1 MIELLKIAAV
11 VIFLSALGVLAVWL
25 QYHME
30 QQEIQV
36 TKKDVCTWYERG
48 LISKATYNEWLE
60 LLKRR

>member
-11 VIFLSALGVLAVWL
+11 VIVLSACGVLAVWL

-30 QQEIQV
+30 QQEIRV
-36 TKKDVCTWYERG
+36 TKKDVLIWYERG
-48 LISKATYNEWLE
+48 LISKATYNEWLR